1 MKPNDD
7 FIEISPPTDVRTVA
21 DRRARNPL
29 ITPAGLENLLRVQ
42 RHPAAPVWNFETGDR
57 IERSDLVA
65 LDRFREAL
73 ATERRAW
80 KPTPPAAI
88 REWVTRYR
96 DRSAAFS
103 RRLPPGIDLER
114 DWAGIPPMTRADL
127 AGRIG
132 EVVPR
137 DADLSRLIVYDTS
150 GTTGHAVAVPHHPLA
165 LACVQAA
172 METVMER
179 YGVRP
184 AFSPT
189 MTGCI
194 NIGAQALSVVFPN
207 VMTVWREAGFA
218 KVNLHPAFWRRSGD
232 ADRFFRE
239 MDPAII
245 TGDPVAFAEM
255 IRWGIAVS
263 PKILFST
270 ALTLP
275 GSVRETLTAH
285 AMAWV
290 PVVDWY
296 SVSETGPIG
305 YTCRENAGFHVL
317 PPDIFVEIIDEDGR
331 PLPAGERGEIAV
343 TGGRN
348 PYLPLLRYR
357 TGDRG
362 RIDPTPCPCGDP
374 TPRIRDLGGRDPV
387 LFVDGDGA
395 PVNPVDVGRL
405 LRPVAFFR
413 YRMVQR
419 ADRSVDLT
427 LQPSRPGGIDSQRI
441 VDTLGSLFGP
451 GIEIRVRIDPEMADD
466 LDHATYRTE
475 LGPADELL

>member
-1 MKPNDD
+1 MRPNDD
-7 FIEISPPTDVRTVA
+7 FIEISPPSEIRTTA
-21 DRRARNPL
+21 DRKARNPL
-29 ITPAGLENLLRVQ
+29 ITPAGLENLLRV
-42 RHPAAPVWNFETGDR
+42 RDHPAAPVWNFETGDR
-57 IERSDLVA
+57 IERSDLEA
-65 LDRFREAL
+65 LDWFREAL
-73 ATERRAW
+73 ATKRRAW
-80 KPTPPAAI
+80 RPTPPAAI
-88 REWVTRYR
+88 RKWVIRHR

-103 RRLPPGIDLER
+103 RRLPPGMDIER

-127 AGRIG
+127 ATRIG
-132 EVVPR
+132 DVVPR

-150 GTTGHAVAVPHHPLA
+150 GTTGHPIAVPHHPLA

-172 METVMER
+172 MELVMER

-184 AFSPT
+184 AFSRT

-218 KVNLHPAFWRRSGD
+218 KVNLHPAFWRRAGD
-232 ADRFFRE
+232 AGRFFRE
-239 MDPAII
+239 MAPAII

-255 IRWGIAVS
+255 IRWGIELA
-263 PKILFST
+263 PEILFST
-270 ALTLP
+270 ALTLS
-275 GSVRETLTAH
+275 GSIRASLADH
-285 AMAWV
+285 AMAWM

-305 YTCRENAGFHVL
+305 YTCLENAGFHVL
-317 PPDIFVEIIDEDGR
+317 PPDIFVEIIDAEGR
-331 PLPAGERGEIAV
+331 PVAVGERGEIAV

-357 TGDRG
+357 TGDLG

-387 LFVDGDGA
+387 LFIDGDGA

-405 LRPVAFFR
+405 LRPVAFVR

-427 LQPSRPGGIDSQRI
+427 VQPSRPDGIDPQRI
-441 VDTLGSLFGP
+441 VDRLGSLFGP
-451 GIEIRVRIDPEMADD
+451 EIEIRVWIDPEMADD
-466 LDHATYRTE
+466 LDRATYRTE
-475 LGPADELL
+475 RA